1 MTISVLVVDDHPLVR
16 DGLRF
21 LAESREEIEIV
32 GEAATVAEAVT
43 AARQL
48 GPDVVVMDIE
58 LDDGSGLD
66 AAERIRREDPASKV
80 LFLTM
85 HHDEW
90 TVLAALRA
98 GGSGFVV
105 KGAHQDDIVRA
116 IVSAAAGE
124 LILGP
129 DAAAVLS
136 QRVHQLDLASSAFP
150 QLTDREREILEL
162 MATGRANGQIASH
175 LAVSRKTVANHVAN
189 VITKLSA
196 SDRGQAIV
204 LARDA
209 GLGRG

>member
-1 MTISVLVVDDHPLVR
+1 MTISVLVVDDHPMVR

-32 GEAATVAEAVT
+32 GEAATAATALT

-48 GPDVVVMDIE
+48 RPDVVVMDIQ

-66 AAERIRREDPASKV
+66 AAARIRREVPDSKV

-85 HHDEW
+85 HHDEA

-116 IVSAAAGE
+116 IISAAAGE

-129 DAAAVLS
+129 HAAGILS
-136 QRVHQLDLASSAFP
+136 PHIHQLDPVRAAFP
-150 QLTDREREILEL
+150 QLTDREREILQL
-162 MATGRANGQIASH
+162 MAAGRTNGQIASQ
-175 LAVSRKTVANHVAN
+175 LGVSRKTVANHVAN
-189 VITKLSA
+189 TLAKLHA
-196 SDRGQAIV
+196 SDRGHAIV

-209 GLGRG
+209 GLGHS